1 MPVKKPFPLSNFESA
16 LSFARNIQSSGAEG
30 TIKRLT
36 LLDLT
41 GMRPGSSKTRA
52 LITHS
57 ATYGLTKGSY
67 TAEFISL
74 TEDGRLA
81 VDGTVSREQR
91 DKHFQLAISRIAP
104 FDGVFKKFKGKAV
117 PNPAV
122 VKDELEAFGVAPT
135 DTARAMDTLLSNL
148 RFLGAIKSVAGTDH
162 VVEPEY
168 EEITVET
175 ERPDDGG
182 SQKGGKTGD
191 EETKDQSQLQATPSL
206 HIDVQVHIDSSATA
220 EQIDQIFKSMAAHL
234 YGARHD

>member
-1 MPVKKPFPLSNFESA
+1 MPAKKPFPLIDFETA

-41 GMRPGSSKTRA
+41 GMRPGSSKTRS

-67 TAEFISL
+67 AAEFISL

-81 VDGTVSREQR
+81 IAGPVTGPQR
-91 DKHFQLAISRIAP
+91 KRHFQLAISRIAP
-104 FDGVFKKFKGKAV
+104 FDGVFKRFKGKGV

-122 VKDELEAFGVAPT
+122 IRDELEAFGVAPA

-148 RFLGAIKSVAGTDH
+148 RFLGAIRNVAGADH
-162 VVEPEY
+162 IVEPEY
-168 EEITVET
+168 DEVTAGAGHADAGDAVGD
-175 ERPDDGG
+175 RKDDG
-182 SQKGGKTGD
+182 D
-191 EETKDQSQLQATPSL
+191 AEETRLRGQAMPSL

-220 EQIDQIFKSMAAHL
+220 EQIDQIFKSMATHL
-234 YGARHD
+234 YSGKA